1 MPIFHALLN
10 HSKIGVQ
17 KEAAWTLSNI
27 TAGTQVQIQSVVSS
41 ELVPLL
47 VHTLA
52 TGELR
57 VQKEAAWAI
66 TNYTSGAN
74 TDQVLYLVQCQVIK
88 PMCDLLVTKDPKLI
102 KVLLDGL
109 CNILLVWKIISNNK
123 KSYRFTFKNE
133 NVWNFYIPAPYRF
146 SFISDH
152 YFRREIMNVQYRRI
166 SVIYFRFYK

>member
-1 MPIFHALLN
+1 MIDANALPIFHALLS

-27 TAGTQVQIQSVVSS
+27 TAGTQVQIQSVVAA

-88 PMCDLLVTKDPKLI
+88 PICDLLAAKDPKLI

-109 CNILLVWKIISNNK
+109 CNILLVFTRVFFFIVFFNGRGNNLIL
-123 KSYRFTFKNE
+123 T
-133 NVWNFYIPAPYRF
+133 
-146 SFISDH
+146 
-152 YFRREIMNVQYRRI
+152 
-166 SVIYFRFYK
+166 

>member
-1 MPIFHALLN
+1 MA
-10 HSKIGVQ
+10 KISVQ

-27 TAGTQVQIQSVVSS
+27 TAGTQVQIQSVVSA

-66 TNYTSGAN
+66 TNFTSGAN

-88 PMCDLLVTKDPKLI
+88 PICDLLSAKDPKLI

-109 CNILLVWKIISNNK
+109 CNILLVNMILTKL
-123 KSYRFTFKNE
+123 YL
-133 NVWNFYIPAPYRF
+133 
-146 SFISDH
+146 
-152 YFRREIMNVQYRRI
+152 
-166 SVIYFRFYK
+166 

>member
-1 MPIFHALLN
+1 M
-10 HSKIGVQ
+10 GVQ
-17 KEAAWTLSNI
+17 KEAVWTLSNI
-27 TAGTQVQIQSVVSS
+27 TAGTQIQIQSVVSS

-74 TDQVLYLVQCQVIK
+74 SDQVLYLVQCQVIK
-88 PMCDLLVTKDPKLI
+88 PMCDLLTAKDPKVV

-109 CNILLVWKIISNNK
+109 CNILLVKKINQKKIENK
-123 KSYRFTFKNE
+123 N
-133 NVWNFYIPAPYRF
+133 
-146 SFISDH
+146 
-152 YFRREIMNVQYRRI
+152 
-166 SVIYFRFYK
+166 